1 MQKKL
6 TAQEILETLAGLR
19 KSLPGIEAA
28 PRPDHDHDGR
38 SMLPDGFPAETEQDF
53 EDAAVIDA
61 LQSLIGDVEAI
72 VRKKEARL
80 LEDALK
86 IYYIT
91 EEPARDPANAHLIPH
106 VEKMRRAYEREFGE
120 PIPPKK

>member
-1 MQKKL
+1 MKKL
-6 TAQEILETLAGLR
+6 TAQEILETLAELR
-19 KSLPGIEAA
+19 KSLPGIEVA
-28 PRPDHDHDGR
+28 PRPTCHHDGR
-38 SMLPDGFPAETEQDF
+38 SLLPDGFPVETEQDF

-61 LQSLIGDVEAI
+61 LQLLIGDIEGI
-72 VRKKEARL
+72 VKKKEARL

-91 EEPARDPANAHLIPH
+91 EELARDPANAHLIPH
-106 VEKMRRAYEREFGE
+106 VEEMRRAYEREFGK